1 MVSLGTFWEHSAGIS
16 CHPVRITLETNL
28 LFPVFIVLL
37 TPQFLSIPWTGGWRG
52 APHTGYFSPPQYK
65 PEYQVSPGSK
75 TDEGQQ
81 VANPLLGNQLLV
93 DLNSRFL
100 FFFF

>member
-16 CHPVRITLETNL
+16 CHPVCITLETNL

-37 TPQFLSIPWTGGWRG
+37 TPQFLSIPWTGGG
-52 APHTGYFSPPQYK
+52 GTSPRVFFTTSVK
-65 PEYQVSPGSK
+65 LEHQVCPGSD

-81 VANPLLGNQLLV
+81 VGNPVLGHGYW
-93 DLNSRFL
+93 
-100 FFFF
+100 